1 MFMKKI
7 VMVIC
12 GVAVVCWG
20 AASLRSGA
28 LKADNLLQESSVVE
42 TTVPES
48 STVAP
53 AAPEPAP
60 APVPETPAEPSAA
73 PVPEAP
79 ATEAPAA
86 TESPAEQAPA
96 ESAPPTEPAPETT
109 PSSSAAEQP
118 KGESSTSESSTN
130 ESSTNSGSSSQ
141 SSTSESTT
149 SQTSSTTSSTTP
161 PSETSTSS
169 STPGSTTSS
178 NTGGSTGT
186 TSSSVTPP
194 STSQEPPST
203 PDPPAPAPTPVPSPG
218 QNVPTPPAS
227 SEPKV
232 QTSDAVIQATPDAFS
247 ETSTLQ
253 LPSDLKTSEV
263 AQSDLK
269 GYELP
274 LLSSFENKAHAALI
288 YDGIK
293 KLGIE
298 QEQDFSVEQ
307 LAANLYGDLFAI
319 EITGTPE
326 KVNEEISVGSLL
338 YQKKN
343 DQLEIVGV
351 YIGKDYY
358 LTVEDVEVDDSLES
372 TEAAEDEAEA
382 INTEKDDEE
391 TDKKEK
397 QRQVVLQPMNIDEDL
412 LVQALP
418 NASLT
423 EYGQTILAEYPASI
437 NFTENEGAKKFIST
451 IAEDARKLGQEYD
464 VFASVMIAQALLESG
479 SGTSSLSL
487 PPNYNLFGVKGT
499 YQGQAVSMATQ
510 EDRGNGDLYS
520 INSAFRKY
528 PNYAASLGDYVQ
540 LLRGGISGNDG
551 YYQNA
556 WRSTAKNYLRATQAL
571 TGKYATDTSYN
582 RKLNS
587 IIAVYNLTQYDRVKV
602 DQSSGVFIKGKD
614 EIPEEYRSLM
624 RYPDYNGVNYNTSGS
639 YPVGQCTWY
648 AFNRVK
654 QLGKSVDDFMGNGGE
669 WGTKGK
675 ALGYEVSR
683 EPKAGWLIS
692 FTPGTAGSDPR
703 YGHVAFVEVVRP
715 EGILISEGNV
725 YGGTVISYRVI
736 DANLAKSDLVTYIK
750 AK

>member
-12 GVAVVCWG
+12 GVAVACWG

-96 ESAPPTEPAPETT
+96 ESAPPTEPVPETT

-203 PDPPAPAPTPVPSPG
+203 PDPPAPAQTPVPSPG

-298 QEQDFSVEQ
+298 QEQNFSVEQ
-307 LAANLYGDLFAI
+307 LAAKLYGDLFAI

-338 YQKKN
+338 YKKKN
-343 DQLEIVGV
+343 DQIEIVGV

-358 LTVEDVEVDDSLES
+358 LTVEDVEVDDSVES
-372 TEAAEDEAEA
+372 TESAEDEAEA

-551 YYQNA
+551 YYQNT

>member
-12 GVAVVCWG
+12 GIAVVCWG
-20 AASLRSGA
+20 VASLQSGA
-28 LKADNLLQESSVVE
+28 LKADNLLQESSVIE

-48 STVAP
+48 STVLP
-53 AAPEPAP
+53 VEPESVPKASEPITETPAP
-60 APVPETPAEPSAA
+60 ASEVSAVPETPVEQQ
-73 PVPEAP
+73 P
-79 ATEAPAA
+79 A
-86 TESPAEQAPA
+86 
-96 ESAPPTEPAPETT
+96 EPAPTDTIPEMPTQ
-109 PSSSAAEQP
+109 SSTVEPP
-118 KGESSTSESSTN
+118 KSDSSTSESSTSSGTSS
-130 ESSTNSGSSSQ
+130 ESSTSQ
-141 SSTSESTT
+141 SSTSQTDTTSSSTT
-149 SQTSSTTSSTTP
+149 TPSESSTSSSSVPSGSTSSTTSS
-161 PSETSTSS
+161 
-169 STPGSTTSS
+169 
-178 NTGGSTGT
+178 STGT
-186 TSSSVTPP
+186 TSSSSTIP
-194 STSQEPPST
+194 SSSGQEQPHPST
-203 PDPPAPAPTPVPSPG
+203 PSTPRPVPSPAPTP
-218 QNVPTPPAS
+218 PAP

-232 QTSDAVIQATPDAFS
+232 QTNTDAIQQPPAAFS

-253 LPSDLKTSEV
+253 LPSELKTSEV

-274 LLSSFENKAHAALI
+274 LLSSFENKAQAALI

-293 KLGIE
+293 KLGME
-298 QEQDFSVEQ
+298 QAKDFNVEQ
-307 LAANLYGDLFAI
+307 LAAKLYSDLFAI

-326 KVNEEISVGSLL
+326 QASEEISVGSLL

-343 DQLEIVGV
+343 DQLELVGV
-351 YIGKDYY
+351 YIGKEYY
-358 LTVEDVEVDDSLES
+358 LTVEDVEIAASDES
-372 TEAAEDEAEA
+372 TETATDGVTELD
-382 INTEKDDEE
+382 TEKAENEE
-391 TDKKEK
+391 SDKKEK
-397 QRQVVLQPMNIDEDL
+397 QRQVVLQPISIDEDL

-418 NASLT
+418 TVELT

-437 NFTENEGAKKFIST
+437 NFTENEGAKNFIST

-510 EDRGNGDLYS
+510 EDRGNGELYS

-551 YYQNA
+551 YYKDT
-556 WRSTAKNYLRATQAL
+556 WRSTAKNYLRSTQAL

-602 DQSSGVFIKGKD
+602 DQSSGIFIKGKD
-614 EIPEEYRSLM
+614 EIPEEYRTMM

-736 DANLAKSDLVTYIK
+736 DSNLAKSDLVTYIK

>member
-1 MFMKKI
+1 MKKI

-60 APVPETPAEPSAA
+60 VPETPVEPSAA
-73 PVPEAP
+73 PVPETP
-79 ATEAPAA
+79 ATEATAA
-86 TESPAEQAPA
+86 TEAPAEQAPA
-96 ESAPPTEPAPETT
+96 ESAPPTESVPETT
-109 PSSSAAEQP
+109 PSSSAAEQS
-118 KGESSTSESSTN
+118 KSENSTSESSTN
-130 ESSTNSGSSSQ
+130 ESSASSGSSSQ
-141 SSTSESTT
+141 SSTSESSTNP
-149 SQTSSTTSSTTP
+149 SSSTTSSSTP

-169 STPGSTTSS
+169 STPGSTSGSS
-178 NTGGSTGT
+178 AGGSTGT

-194 STSQEPPST
+194 STSQEPTQPST
-203 PDPPAPAPTPVPSPG
+203 PTPSNPAPKPVPSPG
-218 QNVPTPPAS
+218 ENAPTPPAP

-232 QTSDAVIQATPDAFS
+232 QTSDAVIQETPDAFS

-293 KLGIE
+293 KLGVE

-307 LAANLYGDLFAI
+307 LAAKLYGDLFAI

-326 KVNEEISVGSLL
+326 KANEEISIGSLL

-343 DQLEIVGV
+343 DQFEIVGV

-358 LTVEDVEVDDSLES
+358 LTVEDVEVDDSVES
-372 TEAAEDEAEA
+372 TDATEDEAEA

-703 YGHVAFVEVVRP
+703 YGHVAFVEAVRP

-736 DANLAKSDLVTYIK
+736 DASLAKSDLVTYIK

>member
-1 MFMKKI
+1 MKKI

-12 GVAVVCWG
+12 GIAVVCWG
-20 AASLRSGA
+20 VASLQSGA
-28 LKADNLLQESSVVE
+28 LKADNLLQESSVIE

-48 STVAP
+48 STVLP
-53 AAPEPAP
+53 VEPESVPKASEPITETPAP
-60 APVPETPAEPSAA
+60 ASEVSAVPETP
-73 PVPEAP
+73 V
-79 ATEAPAA
+79 
-86 TESPAEQAPA
+86 EQQPA
-96 ESAPPTEPAPETT
+96 ESAPIDTIPEMPTQSSTVEP
-109 PSSSAAEQP
+109 P
-118 KGESSTSESSTN
+118 KSDSSTSESSTSSGTSS
-130 ESSTNSGSSSQ
+130 ESSTSQ
-141 SSTSESTT
+141 SSTSQTDTTSSSTT
-149 SQTSSTTSSTTP
+149 TPSESSTSSSSVPSGSTSSTTSS
-161 PSETSTSS
+161 
-169 STPGSTTSS
+169 
-178 NTGGSTGT
+178 STGT
-186 TSSSVTPP
+186 TSSSSTIP
-194 STSQEPPST
+194 SSSGQEQPHPST
-203 PDPPAPAPTPVPSPG
+203 PSTPRPVPSPAPTP
-218 QNVPTPPAS
+218 PAP

-232 QTSDAVIQATPDAFS
+232 QTNTDAIQQPPAAFS

-253 LPSDLKTSEV
+253 LPSELKTSEV

-274 LLSSFENKAHAALI
+274 LLSSFENKAQAALI

-293 KLGIE
+293 KLGME
-298 QEQDFSVEQ
+298 QAKDFNVEQ
-307 LAANLYGDLFAI
+307 LAAKLYSDLFAF

-326 KVNEEISVGSLL
+326 QASEEISVGSLL

-343 DQLEIVGV
+343 DQLELVGV
-351 YIGKDYY
+351 YIGKEYY
-358 LTVEDVEVDDSLES
+358 LTVEDVEIAASDES
-372 TEAAEDEAEA
+372 TETATDGVTELD
-382 INTEKDDEE
+382 TEKAENEE
-391 TDKKEK
+391 SDKKEK
-397 QRQVVLQPMNIDEDL
+397 QRQVVLQPISIDEDL

-418 NASLT
+418 TVELT

-437 NFTENEGAKKFIST
+437 NFTENEGAKNFIST

-510 EDRGNGDLYS
+510 EDRGNGELYS

-551 YYQNA
+551 YYKDT
-556 WRSTAKNYLRATQAL
+556 WRSTAKNYLRSTQAL

-602 DQSSGVFIKGKD
+602 DQSSGIFIKGKD
-614 EIPEEYRSLM
+614 EIPEEYRTMM

-736 DANLAKSDLVTYIK
+736 DSNLAKSDLVTYIK

>member
-12 GVAVVCWG
+12 GIAVVCWG
-20 AASLRSGA
+20 VASLQSGA
-28 LKADNLLQESSVVE
+28 LKADNLLQESSVIE

-48 STVAP
+48 STVLP
-53 AAPEPAP
+53 VEPESVPKASEPITETPAP
-60 APVPETPAEPSAA
+60 ASEVSAVPETP
-73 PVPEAP
+73 V
-79 ATEAPAA
+79 
-86 TESPAEQAPA
+86 EQQPA
-96 ESAPPTEPAPETT
+96 ESAPIDTIPEMPTQSSTVEP
-109 PSSSAAEQP
+109 P
-118 KGESSTSESSTN
+118 KSDSSTSESSTSSGTSS
-130 ESSTNSGSSSQ
+130 ESSTSQ
-141 SSTSESTT
+141 SSTSQTDTTSSSTT
-149 SQTSSTTSSTTP
+149 TPSESSTSSSSVPSGSTSSTTSS
-161 PSETSTSS
+161 
-169 STPGSTTSS
+169 
-178 NTGGSTGT
+178 STGT
-186 TSSSVTPP
+186 TSSSSTIP
-194 STSQEPPST
+194 SSSGQEQPHPST
-203 PDPPAPAPTPVPSPG
+203 PSTPRPVPSPAPTP
-218 QNVPTPPAS
+218 PAP

-232 QTSDAVIQATPDAFS
+232 QTNTDAIQQPPAAFS

-253 LPSDLKTSEV
+253 LPSELKTSEV

-274 LLSSFENKAHAALI
+274 LLSSFENKAQAALI

-293 KLGIE
+293 KLGME
-298 QEQDFSVEQ
+298 QAKDFNVEQ
-307 LAANLYGDLFAI
+307 LAAKLYSDLFAI

-326 KVNEEISVGSLL
+326 QASEEISVGSLL

-343 DQLEIVGV
+343 DQLELVGV
-351 YIGKDYY
+351 YIGKEYY
-358 LTVEDVEVDDSLES
+358 LTVEDVEIAASDES
-372 TEAAEDEAEA
+372 TETATDGVTELD
-382 INTEKDDEE
+382 TEKAENEE
-391 TDKKEK
+391 SDKKEK
-397 QRQVVLQPMNIDEDL
+397 QRQVVLQPMSIDEDL

-418 NASLT
+418 TVELT

-437 NFTENEGAKKFIST
+437 NFTENEGAKNFIST

-510 EDRGNGDLYS
+510 EDRGNGELYS

-551 YYQNA
+551 YYKDT
-556 WRSTAKNYLRATQAL
+556 WRSTAKNYLRSTQAL

-602 DQSSGVFIKGKD
+602 DQSSGIFIKGKD
-614 EIPEEYRSLM
+614 EIPEEYRTMM

-736 DANLAKSDLVTYIK
+736 DSNLAKSDLVTYIK

>member
-20 AASLRSGA
+20 VASLRSGA
-28 LKADNLLQESSVVE
+28 LKADNVLQDSSVVE
-42 TTVPES
+42 TVVPES
-48 STVAP
+48 STVVQAP
-53 AAPEPAP
+53 ATPEP
-60 APVPETPAEPSAA
+60 V
-73 PVPEAP
+73 
-79 ATEAPAA
+79 TEAPA
-86 TESPAEQAPA
+86 
-96 ESAPPTEPAPETT
+96 EPAPVLETPAPTT
-109 PSSSAAEQP
+109 PPPASSVAPEMPVEQPIESEPVDIMPEMPTQSSASELP
-118 KGESSTSESSTN
+118 KSDSSTSESSTSSGTTS
-130 ESSTNSGSSSQ
+130 ESSTGQ
-141 SSTSESTT
+141 SSTN
-149 SQTSSTTSSTTP
+149 QTSSTSNSSTTP
-161 PSETSTSS
+161 SETSSS
-169 STPGSTTSS
+169 SSATSGSSASS
-178 NTGGSTGT
+178 STGGSTGT
-186 TSSSVTPP
+186 TGSSSTEP
-194 STSQEPPST
+194 SNSGQEQPSS
-203 PDPPAPAPTPVPSPG
+203 PSAPGTVPSP
-218 QNVPTPPAS
+218 VPTPPAS

-232 QTSDAVIQATPDAFS
+232 QTNPAVIQQTPDAFS
-247 ETSTLQ
+247 ATSALQ

-274 LLSSFENKAHAALI
+274 LLTSFENKAHAALI

-293 KLGIE
+293 KLGLE

-307 LAANLYGDLFAI
+307 LATKLYEELFAI

-326 KVNEEISVGSLL
+326 KPSEEISVGSLL
-338 YQKKN
+338 YQKNK
-343 DQLEIVGV
+343 DQLKLVGI
-351 YIGKDYY
+351 YIGRDYY
-358 LTVEDVEVDDSLES
+358 LTVEDVEIDSSKET
-372 TEAAEDEAEA
+372 TETGKNDVVEIDAEKTA
-382 INTEKDDEE
+382 DEE
-391 TDKKEK
+391 SDKKEK
-397 QRQVVLQPMNIDEDL
+397 QRQVVLQPINIDEDW
-412 LVQALP
+412 LVLSLP
-418 NASLT
+418 TVTLT

-437 NFTENEGAKKFIST
+437 NFTENEGAKNFISR

-487 PPNYNLFGVKGT
+487 PPNHNLFGVKGT

-510 EDRGNGDLYS
+510 EDRGNGELYS

-540 LLRGGISGNDG
+540 LLRGGISGNDD
-551 YYQNA
+551 YYKDT
-556 WRSTAKNYLRATQAL
+556 WRSTAKNYLRSTQAL

-602 DQSSGVFIKGKD
+602 DQSSGIFIKGKD
-614 EIPEEYRSLM
+614 EIPEEYRTMM

-675 ALGYEVSR
+675 ALGYEISR

-736 DANLAKSDLVTYIK
+736 DSNLAKSDLVTYIK

>member
-12 GVAVVCWG
+12 GIAVVCWG
-20 AASLRSGA
+20 VASLQSGA
-28 LKADNLLQESSVVE
+28 LKADNLLQESSVIE

-48 STVAP
+48 STVLPVEPESVPKASEPITETPAP
-53 AAPEPAP
+53 AAPASEVPA
-60 APVPETPAEPSAA
+60 APETP
-73 PVPEAP
+73 V
-79 ATEAPAA
+79 
-86 TESPAEQAPA
+86 EQQ
-96 ESAPPTEPAPETT
+96 
-109 PSSSAAEQP
+109 AAETAPTDTIPEMPTQSSTVEPP
-118 KGESSTSESSTN
+118 KSDSSTSESSASSDTSS
-130 ESSTNSGSSSQ
+130 ESSTSQ
-141 SSTSESTT
+141 SSTSQTDTTSSSTT
-149 SQTSSTTSSTTP
+149 TPSESSTSSSSTSGGSTSSTTSSSTG
-161 PSETSTSS
+161 TSS
-169 STPGSTTSS
+169 SSSTAP
-178 NTGGSTGT
+178 
-186 TSSSVTPP
+186 SSSG
-194 STSQEPPST
+194 QEQPHPST
-203 PDPPAPAPTPVPSPG
+203 PSTPGPVPGPAPTP
-218 QNVPTPPAS
+218 PAPN
-227 SEPKV
+227 EPKV
-232 QTSDAVIQATPDAFS
+232 QTNTDAIQQPPAAFS

-253 LPSDLKTSEV
+253 LPSELKTSEV

-274 LLSSFENKAHAALI
+274 LLSSFENKAQAALI

-293 KLGIE
+293 KLGME
-298 QEQDFSVEQ
+298 QAKDFNVEQ
-307 LAANLYGDLFAI
+307 LAAKLYSDLFAI

-326 KVNEEISVGSLL
+326 QASEEISVGSLL

-343 DQLEIVGV
+343 DQLELVGV
-351 YIGKDYY
+351 YIGKEYY
-358 LTVEDVEVDDSLES
+358 LTVEDVEIDASDES
-372 TEAAEDEAEA
+372 TETATDGVTELD
-382 INTEKDDEE
+382 TEKAENEE
-391 TDKKEK
+391 SDKKEK
-397 QRQVVLQPMNIDEDL
+397 QRQVVLQPMSIDEDL

-418 NASLT
+418 TVELT

-437 NFTENEGAKKFIST
+437 NFTENEGAKNFIST
-451 IAEDARKLGQEYD
+451 ISEDARKLGQEYD

-510 EDRGNGDLYS
+510 EDRGNGELYS

-551 YYQNA
+551 YYKDT
-556 WRSTAKNYLRATQAL
+556 WRSTAKNYLRSTQAL

-602 DQSSGVFIKGKD
+602 DQSSGIFIKGKD
-614 EIPEEYRSLM
+614 EIPEEYRTMM

-736 DANLAKSDLVTYIK
+736 DSNLAKSDLVTYIK

>member
-20 AASLRSGA
+20 VASLRSGA

-42 TTVPES
+42 TAVPES

-53 AAPEPAP
+53 APAEPEPVTEAPEPITETPAP
-60 APVPETPAEPSAA
+60 AEPASESSVVPETP
-73 PVPEAP
+73 V
-79 ATEAPAA
+79 
-86 TESPAEQAPA
+86 EQQPT
-96 ESAPPTEPAPETT
+96 ESAPTDTIPETPT
-109 PSSSAAEQP
+109 QSSAVEPP
-118 KGESSTSESSTN
+118 KSDSSTSESSTSSSTSS
-130 ESSTNSGSSSQ
+130 ESSTSQ
-141 SSTSESTT
+141 SSTSQTDTTSSSTT
-149 SQTSSTTSSTTP
+149 TPSESSTSSSSIPGGSTSSTTGNSTGTSSSSSTTP
-161 PSETSTSS
+161 SSSGQEQPQPSTP
-169 STPGSTTSS
+169 STPGP
-178 NTGGSTGT
+178 
-186 TSSSVTPP
+186 VP
-194 STSQEPPST
+194 S
-203 PDPPAPAPTPVPSPG
+203 PAPTP
-218 QNVPTPPAS
+218 PAP

-232 QTSDAVIQATPDAFS
+232 QTNAAAIQQTPDAFS
-247 ETSTLQ
+247 ETSALQ

-293 KLGIE
+293 KLGTE
-298 QEQDFSVEQ
+298 QEQDFNVEQ
-307 LAANLYGDLFAI
+307 LAAKLYSDLFAI
-319 EITGTPE
+319 EIAGNPE
-326 KVNEEISVGSLL
+326 QASEEISVGSLL
-338 YQKKN
+338 YQKKK
-343 DQLEIVGV
+343 DQLELVGV
-351 YIGKDYY
+351 YIGRDYY
-358 LTVEDVEVDDSLES
+358 LTVEDVEIDASDES
-372 TEAAEDEAEA
+372 TETATDGVTELD
-382 INTEKDDEE
+382 TEKAENEE
-391 TDKKEK
+391 SDKKEK
-397 QRQVVLQPMNIDEDL
+397 QRQVVLQPMSIDEDL

-418 NASLT
+418 TVELT

-437 NFTENEGAKKFIST
+437 NFTENEGAKNFIST

-487 PPNYNLFGVKGT
+487 PPNHNLFGVKGT

-510 EDRGNGDLYS
+510 EDRGNGELYS

-551 YYQNA
+551 YYKDT
-556 WRSTAKNYLRATQAL
+556 WRSTAKNYLRSTQAL

-602 DQSSGVFIKGKD
+602 DQSSGIFIKGKD
-614 EIPEEYRSLM
+614 EIPEEYRTMM

-736 DANLAKSDLVTYIK
+736 DSNLAKSDLVTYIK

>member
-12 GVAVVCWG
+12 GIAVVCWG
-20 AASLRSGA
+20 VASLQSGA
-28 LKADNLLQESSVVE
+28 LKADNLLQESSVIE

-48 STVAP
+48 STVLPVEPESVPKASEPITETPAP
-53 AAPEPAP
+53 AAPASEVPAASETPVEQQPAEPAP
-60 APVPETPAEPSAA
+60 TDTIPEMPTQSSTVEP
-73 PVPEAP
+73 
-79 ATEAPAA
+79 
-86 TESPAEQAPA
+86 
-96 ESAPPTEPAPETT
+96 
-109 PSSSAAEQP
+109 P
-118 KGESSTSESSTN
+118 KSDSSTSESSTN
-130 ESSTNSGSSSQ
+130 SGTSSESSTSQ
-141 SSTSESTT
+141 SSTSQTDTT
-149 SQTSSTTSSTTP
+149 SSSTIAPSESSTSSSSVPSGSTSSTTSS
-161 PSETSTSS
+161 
-169 STPGSTTSS
+169 
-178 NTGGSTGT
+178 STGT
-186 TSSSVTPP
+186 TSSSSTTP
-194 STSQEPPST
+194 SSSGQEQPQPST
-203 PDPPAPAPTPVPSPG
+203 PSTPGPVPSPS
-218 QNVPTPPAS
+218 PTPPAP

-232 QTSDAVIQATPDAFS
+232 QTNTDAIQQPPAAFS

-253 LPSDLKTSEV
+253 LPSELKTSEV

-274 LLSSFENKAHAALI
+274 LLSSFENKAQAALI

-293 KLGIE
+293 KLGME
-298 QEQDFSVEQ
+298 QAKDFNVEQ
-307 LAANLYGDLFAI
+307 LAAKLYSDLFAI

-326 KVNEEISVGSLL
+326 QASEEMSVGSLL

-343 DQLEIVGV
+343 DQLELVGV
-351 YIGKDYY
+351 YIGKEYY
-358 LTVEDVEVDDSLES
+358 LTVEDVEIDASDES
-372 TEAAEDEAEA
+372 TETATDGVTELD
-382 INTEKDDEE
+382 TEKAENEE
-391 TDKKEK
+391 SDKKEK
-397 QRQVVLQPMNIDEDL
+397 QRQVVLQPMSIDEDL

-418 NASLT
+418 TVELT

-437 NFTENEGAKKFIST
+437 NFTENEGAKNFIST

-510 EDRGNGDLYS
+510 EDRGNGELYS

-551 YYQNA
+551 YYKDT
-556 WRSTAKNYLRATQAL
+556 WRSTAKNYLRSTQAL

-602 DQSSGVFIKGKD
+602 DQSSGIFIKGKD
-614 EIPEEYRSLM
+614 EIPEEYRTMM

-736 DANLAKSDLVTYIK
+736 DSSLAKSDLVTYIK

>member
-1 MFMKKI
+1 MKKI

-20 AASLRSGA
+20 VASLRSGA
-28 LKADNLLQESSVVE
+28 LKADNVLQDSSVVE
-42 TTVPES
+42 TAVPES
-48 STVAP
+48 STVAQAP
-53 AAPEPAP
+53 ATPEPVPEAPAEP
-60 APVPETPAEPSAA
+60 APVPETPAPTT
-73 PVPEAP
+73 PP
-79 ATEAPAA
+79 
-86 TESPAEQAPA
+86 QA
-96 ESAPPTEPAPETT
+96 SSVAPET
-109 PSSSAAEQP
+109 PVEQP
-118 KGESSTSESSTN
+118 IESEPVDTVPETPTQSSTSEPPKSDSATSESSTSSGATS
-130 ESSTNSGSSSQ
+130 ESSTGQ
-141 SSTSESTT
+141 SSTN
-149 SQTSSTTSSTTP
+149 QTSSTSNSSTT

-169 STPGSTTSS
+169 SATSGSSASS
-178 NTGGSTGT
+178 SAGGSTGT
-186 TSSSVTPP
+186 TGSYSTVPSSSGQEQP
-194 STSQEPPST
+194 SSPS
-203 PDPPAPAPTPVPSPG
+203 APGTVPSPA
-218 QNVPTPPAS
+218 PTPPAS

-232 QTSDAVIQATPDAFS
+232 QTNPAVIQQTPDAFS
-247 ETSTLQ
+247 ATSALQ

-274 LLSSFENKAHAALI
+274 LLTSFENKAHAALI

-293 KLGIE
+293 KLGLE

-307 LAANLYGDLFAI
+307 LATKLYEELFAI

-326 KVNEEISVGSLL
+326 KPSEEISVGSLL
-338 YQKKN
+338 YQKNK
-343 DQLEIVGV
+343 DQLKLVGI
-351 YIGKDYY
+351 YIGRDYY
-358 LTVEDVEVDDSLES
+358 LTVEDVEIDSAKET
-372 TEAAEDEAEA
+372 TETGKNDVVEIDAEKTA
-382 INTEKDDEE
+382 DEE
-391 TDKKEK
+391 TDQKEK
-397 QRQVVLQPMNIDEDL
+397 QRQVVLQPINIDEDL
-412 LVQALP
+412 MVLSLP
-418 NASLT
+418 TVTLT

-437 NFTENEGAKKFIST
+437 NFTENEGTKTFISR

-487 PPNYNLFGVKGT
+487 PPNHNLFGVKGT

-510 EDRGNGDLYS
+510 EDRGNGELYS

-540 LLRGGISGNDG
+540 LLRGGISGNDS
-551 YYQNA
+551 YYKDT
-556 WRSTAKNYLRATQAL
+556 WRSTAKNYLRSTQAL

-602 DQSSGVFIKGKD
+602 DQSSGIFIKGKD
-614 EIPEEYRSLM
+614 EIPEEYRTMM

-669 WGTKGK
+669 WETKGK
-675 ALGYEVSR
+675 ALGYEISR

-736 DANLAKSDLVTYIK
+736 DSNLAKSDLVTYIK

>member
-12 GVAVVCWG
+12 GIAVVCWG
-20 AASLRSGA
+20 VASLQSGA
-28 LKADNLLQESSVVE
+28 LKADNLLQESSVIE

-48 STVAP
+48 STVLP
-53 AAPEPAP
+53 VEPESVPKASEPITETPAP
-60 APVPETPAEPSAA
+60 ASEVSAVPETP
-73 PVPEAP
+73 V
-79 ATEAPAA
+79 
-86 TESPAEQAPA
+86 EQQPA
-96 ESAPPTEPAPETT
+96 ESAPIDTT
-109 PSSSAAEQP
+109 PEMPTQSSTVEPP
-118 KGESSTSESSTN
+118 KSDSSTSESSTSSGTSS
-130 ESSTNSGSSSQ
+130 ESSTSQ
-141 SSTSESTT
+141 SSTSQTDTTSSSTT
-149 SQTSSTTSSTTP
+149 TPSESSTSSSSVPSGSTSSTTSS
-161 PSETSTSS
+161 
-169 STPGSTTSS
+169 
-178 NTGGSTGT
+178 STGT
-186 TSSSVTPP
+186 TSSSSTIP
-194 STSQEPPST
+194 SSSGQEQPHPST
-203 PDPPAPAPTPVPSPG
+203 PSTPRPVPSPAPTP
-218 QNVPTPPAS
+218 PAP

-232 QTSDAVIQATPDAFS
+232 QTNTDAIQQPPAAFS

-253 LPSDLKTSEV
+253 LPSELKTSEV

-274 LLSSFENKAHAALI
+274 LLSSFENKAQAALI

-293 KLGIE
+293 KLGME
-298 QEQDFSVEQ
+298 QAKDFNVEQ
-307 LAANLYGDLFAI
+307 LAAKLYSDLFAI

-326 KVNEEISVGSLL
+326 QASEEISVGSLL

-343 DQLEIVGV
+343 DQLELVGV
-351 YIGKDYY
+351 YIGKEYY
-358 LTVEDVEVDDSLES
+358 LTVEDVEIAASDES
-372 TEAAEDEAEA
+372 TETATDGVTELD
-382 INTEKDDEE
+382 TEKAENEE
-391 TDKKEK
+391 SDKKEK
-397 QRQVVLQPMNIDEDL
+397 QRQVVLQPISIDEDL

-418 NASLT
+418 TVELT

-437 NFTENEGAKKFIST
+437 NFTENEGAKNFIST

-510 EDRGNGDLYS
+510 EDRGNGELYS

-551 YYQNA
+551 YYKDT
-556 WRSTAKNYLRATQAL
+556 WRSTAKNYLRSTQAL

-602 DQSSGVFIKGKD
+602 DQSSGIFIKGKD
-614 EIPEEYRSLM
+614 EIPEEYRTMM

-736 DANLAKSDLVTYIK
+736 DSNLAKSDLVTYIK

>member
-1 MFMKKI
+1 MKKI

-12 GVAVVCWG
+12 GIAVVCWG
-20 AASLRSGA
+20 VASLQSGA
-28 LKADNLLQESSVVE
+28 LKADNLLQESSVIE

-48 STVAP
+48 STVLPVEPESVPKASEPITETPAP
-53 AAPEPAP
+53 AAPASEVPAT
-60 APVPETPAEPSAA
+60 PETPMEQQPAETA
-73 PVPEAP
+73 PTDTIQEMPTQSSTVEAP
-79 ATEAPAA
+79 K
-86 TESPAEQAPA
+86 SD
-96 ESAPPTEPAPETT
+96 
-109 PSSSAAEQP
+109 
-118 KGESSTSESSTN
+118 SSTSESSTSSGTSS
-130 ESSTNSGSSSQ
+130 ESSTSQ
-141 SSTSESTT
+141 SST
-149 SQTSSTTSSTTP
+149 SQTSSTSSSTTAPSESSTSSSSVPSGSTSSTT
-161 PSETSTSS
+161 SS
-169 STPGSTTSS
+169 
-178 NTGGSTGT
+178 STGT
-186 TSSSVTPP
+186 TSSSSTTP
-194 STSQEPPST
+194 SSSGQEQPQPST
-203 PDPPAPAPTPVPSPG
+203 PSTPGPVPSPAPTP
-218 QNVPTPPAS
+218 PAPN
-227 SEPKV
+227 EPKV
-232 QTSDAVIQATPDAFS
+232 QTNTDAIQQPPAAFS

-253 LPSDLKTSEV
+253 LPSELKTSEV

-274 LLSSFENKAHAALI
+274 LLSSFENKAQAALI

-293 KLGIE
+293 KLGTE
-298 QEQDFSVEQ
+298 QAKDFNVEQ
-307 LAANLYGDLFAI
+307 LAAKLYSDLFAI
-319 EITGTPE
+319 EITDTPE
-326 KVNEEISVGSLL
+326 QASEEISVGSLL

-343 DQLEIVGV
+343 DQLE
-351 YIGKDYY
+351 
-358 LTVEDVEVDDSLES
+358 
-372 TEAAEDEAEA
+372 
-382 INTEKDDEE
+382 
-391 TDKKEK
+391 
-397 QRQVVLQPMNIDEDL
+397 
-412 LVQALP
+412 LV
-418 NASLT
+418 
-423 EYGQTILAEYPASI
+423 
-437 NFTENEGAKKFIST
+437 
-451 IAEDARKLGQEYD
+451 
-464 VFASVMIAQALLESG
+464 AQALLESG

-510 EDRGNGDLYS
+510 EDRGNGELYS

-551 YYQNA
+551 YYKDT
-556 WRSTAKNYLRATQAL
+556 WRSTAKNYLRSTQAL

-602 DQSSGVFIKGKD
+602 DQSSGIFIKGKD
-614 EIPEEYRSLM
+614 EIPEEYRTMM

-703 YGHVAFVEVVRP
+703 YGHVAFVEVVRT
-715 EGILISEGNV
+715 EGSLISEGNV
-725 YGGTVISYRVI
+725 
-736 DANLAKSDLVTYIK
+736 
-750 AK
+750 

>member
-12 GVAVVCWG
+12 GIAVVCWG
-20 AASLRSGA
+20 VASLQSGA
-28 LKADNLLQESSVVE
+28 LKADNLLQESSVIE

-48 STVAP
+48 STVLP
-53 AAPEPAP
+53 VEPESVPKASEPITETPAP
-60 APVPETPAEPSAA
+60 ASEVSAVPETP
-73 PVPEAP
+73 V
-79 ATEAPAA
+79 
-86 TESPAEQAPA
+86 EQQPA
-96 ESAPPTEPAPETT
+96 ESAPIDTIPEMPTQSSTVEP
-109 PSSSAAEQP
+109 P
-118 KGESSTSESSTN
+118 KSDSSTSESSTSSGTSS
-130 ESSTNSGSSSQ
+130 ESSTSQ
-141 SSTSESTT
+141 SSTSQTDTTSSSTT
-149 SQTSSTTSSTTP
+149 TPSESSTSSSSVPSGSTSSTTSS
-161 PSETSTSS
+161 
-169 STPGSTTSS
+169 
-178 NTGGSTGT
+178 STGT
-186 TSSSVTPP
+186 TSSSSTIP
-194 STSQEPPST
+194 SSSGQEQPHPST
-203 PDPPAPAPTPVPSPG
+203 PSTPRPVPSPAPTP
-218 QNVPTPPAS
+218 PAP

-232 QTSDAVIQATPDAFS
+232 QTNTDAIQQPPAAFS

-253 LPSDLKTSEV
+253 LPSELKTSEV

-274 LLSSFENKAHAALI
+274 LLSSFENKAQAALI

-293 KLGIE
+293 KLGME
-298 QEQDFSVEQ
+298 QAKDFNVEQ
-307 LAANLYGDLFAI
+307 LAAKLYSDLFAI

-326 KVNEEISVGSLL
+326 QASEEISVGSMLN
-338 YQKKN
+338 QNKH
-343 DQLEIVGV
+343 DQLELVGV
-351 YIGKDYY
+351 YIGKEYY
-358 LTVEDVEVDDSLES
+358 LTVEDVEIAASDES
-372 TEAAEDEAEA
+372 TETATDGVTELD
-382 INTEKDDEE
+382 TEKAENEE
-391 TDKKEK
+391 SDKKEK
-397 QRQVVLQPMNIDEDL
+397 QRQVVLQPISIDEDL

-418 NASLT
+418 TVELT

-437 NFTENEGAKKFIST
+437 NFTENEGAKNFIST

-510 EDRGNGDLYS
+510 EDRGNGELYS

-551 YYQNA
+551 YYKDT
-556 WRSTAKNYLRATQAL
+556 WRSTAKNYLRSTQAL

-602 DQSSGVFIKGKD
+602 DQSSGIFIKGKD
-614 EIPEEYRSLM
+614 EIPEEYRTMM

-736 DANLAKSDLVTYIK
+736 DSNLAKSDLVTYIK

>member
-12 GVAVVCWG
+12 GIAVVCWG
-20 AASLRSGA
+20 VASLQSGA
-28 LKADNLLQESSVVE
+28 LKADNLLQESSVIE

-48 STVAP
+48 STVLP
-53 AAPEPAP
+53 VEPESVPKASEPITETPAP
-60 APVPETPAEPSAA
+60 ASEVSAVPETP
-73 PVPEAP
+73 V
-79 ATEAPAA
+79 
-86 TESPAEQAPA
+86 EQQPA
-96 ESAPPTEPAPETT
+96 ESAPIDTIPEMPTQSSTVEP
-109 PSSSAAEQP
+109 P
-118 KGESSTSESSTN
+118 KSDSSTSESSTSSGTSS
-130 ESSTNSGSSSQ
+130 ESSTSQ
-141 SSTSESTT
+141 SSTSQTDTT
-149 SQTSSTTSSTTP
+149 SSSTTT
-161 PSETSTSS
+161 PSESSTSS
-169 STPGSTTSS
+169 SSVPSGSTSSATSS
-178 NTGGSTGT
+178 STGT
-186 TSSSVTPP
+186 TSSSSTIP
-194 STSQEPPST
+194 SSSGQEQPHPST
-203 PDPPAPAPTPVPSPG
+203 PSTPRPVPSPAPTP
-218 QNVPTPPAS
+218 PAP

-232 QTSDAVIQATPDAFS
+232 QTNTDAIQQPPAAFS

-253 LPSDLKTSEV
+253 LPSELKTSEV

-274 LLSSFENKAHAALI
+274 LLSSFENKAQAALI

-293 KLGIE
+293 KLGME
-298 QEQDFSVEQ
+298 QAKDFNVEQ
-307 LAANLYGDLFAI
+307 LAAKLYSDLFAI

-326 KVNEEISVGSLL
+326 QASEEISVGSLL

-343 DQLEIVGV
+343 DQLELVGV
-351 YIGKDYY
+351 YIGKEYY
-358 LTVEDVEVDDSLES
+358 LTVEDVEIAASDES
-372 TEAAEDEAEA
+372 TETATDGVTELD
-382 INTEKDDEE
+382 TEKAENEE
-391 TDKKEK
+391 SDKKEK
-397 QRQVVLQPMNIDEDL
+397 QRQVVLQPISIDEDL

-418 NASLT
+418 TVELT

-437 NFTENEGAKKFIST
+437 NFTENEGAKNFIST

-510 EDRGNGDLYS
+510 EDRGNGELYS

-551 YYQNA
+551 YYKDT
-556 WRSTAKNYLRATQAL
+556 WRSTAKNYLRSTQAL

-602 DQSSGVFIKGKD
+602 DQSSGIFIKGKD
-614 EIPEEYRSLM
+614 EIPEEYRTMM

-736 DANLAKSDLVTYIK
+736 DSNLAKSDLVTYIK

>member
-20 AASLRSGA
+20 VASLRSGA
-28 LKADNLLQESSVVE
+28 LKADNVLQDSSVVE
-42 TTVPES
+42 TAVPES
-48 STVAP
+48 STVAQAP
-53 AAPEPAP
+53 ATPEPVPEAPAEP
-60 APVPETPAEPSAA
+60 APVPETPAPTT
-73 PVPEAP
+73 PP
-79 ATEAPAA
+79 
-86 TESPAEQAPA
+86 QA
-96 ESAPPTEPAPETT
+96 SSVAPET
-109 PSSSAAEQP
+109 PVEQP
-118 KGESSTSESSTN
+118 IESEPVDTVPETPTQSSTSEPPKSDSATSESSTSSGATS
-130 ESSTNSGSSSQ
+130 ESSTGQ
-141 SSTSESTT
+141 SSTN
-149 SQTSSTTSSTTP
+149 QTSSTSNSGTT

-169 STPGSTTSS
+169 SATSGSSASS
-178 NTGGSTGT
+178 SAGGSTGT
-186 TSSSVTPP
+186 TGSSSTVP
-194 STSQEPPST
+194 SSSGQEQPSS
-203 PDPPAPAPTPVPSPG
+203 PSAPGTVPSPA
-218 QNVPTPPAS
+218 PTPPAS

-232 QTSDAVIQATPDAFS
+232 QTNPAVIQQTPDAFS
-247 ETSTLQ
+247 ATSALQ

-274 LLSSFENKAHAALI
+274 LLTSFENKAHAALI

-293 KLGIE
+293 KLGLE

-307 LAANLYGDLFAI
+307 LATKLYEELFAI

-326 KVNEEISVGSLL
+326 KPSEEISVGSLL
-338 YQKKN
+338 YQKNK
-343 DQLEIVGV
+343 DQLKLVGI
-351 YIGKDYY
+351 YIGRDYY
-358 LTVEDVEVDDSLES
+358 LTVEDVEIDSAKET
-372 TEAAEDEAEA
+372 TETGKNDVVEIDAEKTA
-382 INTEKDDEE
+382 DEE
-391 TDKKEK
+391 TGKKEK
-397 QRQVVLQPMNIDEDL
+397 QRQVVLQPINIDEDL
-412 LVQALP
+412 MVLSLP
-418 NASLT
+418 TVTLT

-437 NFTENEGAKKFIST
+437 NFTENEGAKNFISR

-487 PPNYNLFGVKGT
+487 PPNHNLFGVKGT

-510 EDRGNGDLYS
+510 EDRGNGELYS

-540 LLRGGISGNDG
+540 LLRGGISGNDS
-551 YYQNA
+551 YYKDT
-556 WRSTAKNYLRATQAL
+556 WRSTAKNYLRSTQAL

-602 DQSSGVFIKGKD
+602 DQSSGIFIKGKD
-614 EIPEEYRSLM
+614 EIPEEYRTMM

-675 ALGYEVSR
+675 ALGYEISR

-736 DANLAKSDLVTYIK
+736 DSNLAKSDLVTYIK

>member
-1 MFMKKI
+1 MKKI

-20 AASLRSGA
+20 VASLQSGT
-28 LKADNLLQESSVVE
+28 LKADNLLQESSVIE

-48 STVAP
+48 STVLP
-53 AAPEPAP
+53 VEPESVPKASEPITETPAP
-60 APVPETPAEPSAA
+60 ASEVSAVPETP
-73 PVPEAP
+73 V
-79 ATEAPAA
+79 
-86 TESPAEQAPA
+86 EQQPA
-96 ESAPPTEPAPETT
+96 ESAPIDTIPEMPTQSSTVEP
-109 PSSSAAEQP
+109 P
-118 KGESSTSESSTN
+118 KSDSSTSESSTSSGTSS
-130 ESSTNSGSSSQ
+130 ESSTSQ
-141 SSTSESTT
+141 SSTSQTDTTSSSTT
-149 SQTSSTTSSTTP
+149 TPSESSTSSSSVPSGSTSSTTSS
-161 PSETSTSS
+161 
-169 STPGSTTSS
+169 
-178 NTGGSTGT
+178 STGT
-186 TSSSVTPP
+186 TSSSSTIP
-194 STSQEPPST
+194 SSSGQEQPHPST
-203 PDPPAPAPTPVPSPG
+203 PSTPGPVPGPAPTP
-218 QNVPTPPAS
+218 PAPN
-227 SEPKV
+227 EPKV
-232 QTSDAVIQATPDAFS
+232 QTNTDAIQQPPAAFS

-253 LPSDLKTSEV
+253 LPSELKTSEV

-274 LLSSFENKAHAALI
+274 LLSSFENKAPAALI

-293 KLGIE
+293 KLGTE
-298 QEQDFSVEQ
+298 QEQDFNVEQ
-307 LAANLYGDLFAI
+307 LAAKLYSDLFAI

-326 KVNEEISVGSLL
+326 QASEEISVGSLL

-343 DQLEIVGV
+343 DQLELDGV
-351 YIGKDYY
+351 YIGKEYY
-358 LTVEDVEVDDSLES
+358 LTVEDVEIDAS
-372 TEAAEDEAEA
+372 DEATKTAKDDVTE
-382 INTEKDDEE
+382 IDTEKAEHEE
-391 TDKKEK
+391 SDKKEK
-397 QRQVVLQPMNIDEDL
+397 QRQVVLQPMSIDEDL

-418 NASLT
+418 TVELT

-437 NFTENEGAKKFIST
+437 NFTENEGAKNFIST

-510 EDRGNGDLYS
+510 EDRGNGELYS

-551 YYQNA
+551 YYKDT
-556 WRSTAKNYLRATQAL
+556 WRSTAKNYLRSTQAL

-602 DQSSGVFIKGKD
+602 DQSSGIFIKGKD
-614 EIPEEYRSLM
+614 EIPEEYRTMM

-669 WGTKGK
+669 WGTKAK

-736 DANLAKSDLVTYIK
+736 DSNLAKSDLVTYIK

>member
-1 MFMKKI
+1 
-7 VMVIC
+7 MVIC
-12 GVAVVCWG
+12 GIAVVCWG
-20 AASLRSGA
+20 VASLQSGA
-28 LKADNLLQESSVVE
+28 LKADNLLQESSVIE

-48 STVAP
+48 STVLP
-53 AAPEPAP
+53 VEPESVPKASEPITETPAP
-60 APVPETPAEPSAA
+60 ASEVSAVPETP
-73 PVPEAP
+73 V
-79 ATEAPAA
+79 
-86 TESPAEQAPA
+86 EQQPA
-96 ESAPPTEPAPETT
+96 ESAPIDTIPEMPTQSSTVEP
-109 PSSSAAEQP
+109 P
-118 KGESSTSESSTN
+118 KSDSSTSESSTSSGTSS
-130 ESSTNSGSSSQ
+130 ESSTSQ
-141 SSTSESTT
+141 SSTSQTDTTSSSTT
-149 SQTSSTTSSTTP
+149 TPSESSTSSSSVPSGSTSSTTSS
-161 PSETSTSS
+161 
-169 STPGSTTSS
+169 
-178 NTGGSTGT
+178 STGT
-186 TSSSVTPP
+186 TSSSSTIP
-194 STSQEPPST
+194 SSSGQEQPHPST
-203 PDPPAPAPTPVPSPG
+203 PSTPRPVPSPAPTP
-218 QNVPTPPAS
+218 PAP

-232 QTSDAVIQATPDAFS
+232 QTNTDAIQQPPAAFS

-253 LPSDLKTSEV
+253 LPSELKTSEV

-274 LLSSFENKAHAALI
+274 LLSSFENKAQAALI

-293 KLGIE
+293 KLGME
-298 QEQDFSVEQ
+298 QAKDFNVEQ
-307 LAANLYGDLFAI
+307 LAAKLYSDLFAI

-326 KVNEEISVGSLL
+326 QASEEISVGSLL

-343 DQLEIVGV
+343 DQLELVGV
-351 YIGKDYY
+351 YIGKEYY
-358 LTVEDVEVDDSLES
+358 LTVEDVEIAASDES
-372 TEAAEDEAEA
+372 TETATDGVTELD
-382 INTEKDDEE
+382 TEKAENEE
-391 TDKKEK
+391 SDKKEK
-397 QRQVVLQPMNIDEDL
+397 QRQVVLQPISIDEDL

-418 NASLT
+418 TVELT

-437 NFTENEGAKKFIST
+437 NFTENEGAKNFIST

-510 EDRGNGDLYS
+510 EDRGNGELYS

-551 YYQNA
+551 YYKDT
-556 WRSTAKNYLRATQAL
+556 WRSTAKNYLRSTQAL

-602 DQSSGVFIKGKD
+602 DQSSGIFIKGKD
-614 EIPEEYRSLM
+614 EIPEEYRTMM

-736 DANLAKSDLVTYIK
+736 DSNLAKSDLVTYIK

>member
-12 GVAVVCWG
+12 GIAVVCWG
-20 AASLRSGA
+20 VASLQSGA
-28 LKADNLLQESSVVE
+28 LKADNLLQESSVIE

-48 STVAP
+48 STVLPVEPESVPKASEPITETPVP
-53 AAPEPAP
+53 ASEVSA
-60 APVPETPAEPSAA
+60 VPETP
-73 PVPEAP
+73 V
-79 ATEAPAA
+79 
-86 TESPAEQAPA
+86 EQQPA
-96 ESAPPTEPAPETT
+96 ESAPIDTIPEMPTQSSTVEP
-109 PSSSAAEQP
+109 P
-118 KGESSTSESSTN
+118 KSDSSTSESSTSSGTSS
-130 ESSTNSGSSSQ
+130 ESSTSQ
-141 SSTSESTT
+141 SSTSQTDTTSSSTT
-149 SQTSSTTSSTTP
+149 TPSESSTSSSSVPSGSTSSTTSS
-161 PSETSTSS
+161 
-169 STPGSTTSS
+169 
-178 NTGGSTGT
+178 STGT
-186 TSSSVTPP
+186 TSSSSTIP
-194 STSQEPPST
+194 SSSGQEQPHPST
-203 PDPPAPAPTPVPSPG
+203 PSTPRPVPSPAPTP
-218 QNVPTPPAS
+218 PAP

-232 QTSDAVIQATPDAFS
+232 QTNTDAIQQPPAAFS

-253 LPSDLKTSEV
+253 LPSELKTSEV

-274 LLSSFENKAHAALI
+274 LLSSFENKAQAALI

-293 KLGIE
+293 KLGME
-298 QEQDFSVEQ
+298 QAKDFNVEQ
-307 LAANLYGDLFAI
+307 LAAKLYSDLFAI

-326 KVNEEISVGSLL
+326 QASEEISVGSLL

-343 DQLEIVGV
+343 DQLELVGV
-351 YIGKDYY
+351 YIGKEYY
-358 LTVEDVEVDDSLES
+358 LTVEDVEIAASDES
-372 TEAAEDEAEA
+372 TETATDGVTELD
-382 INTEKDDEE
+382 TEKAENEE
-391 TDKKEK
+391 SDKKEK
-397 QRQVVLQPMNIDEDL
+397 QRQVVLQPISIDEDL

-418 NASLT
+418 TVELT

-437 NFTENEGAKKFIST
+437 NFTENEGAKNFIST

-510 EDRGNGDLYS
+510 EDRGNGELYS

-551 YYQNA
+551 YYKDT
-556 WRSTAKNYLRATQAL
+556 WRSTAKNYLRSTQAL

-602 DQSSGVFIKGKD
+602 DQSSGIFIKGKD
-614 EIPEEYRSLM
+614 EIPEEYRTMM

-736 DANLAKSDLVTYIK
+736 DSNLAKSDLVTYIK

>member
-7 VMVIC
+7 VTAIC
-12 GVAVVCWG
+12 GLAIVCWG
-20 AASLRSGA
+20 VASLRSGA

-48 STVAP
+48 STVA
-53 AAPEPAP
+53 APEPAAETESELP
-60 APVPETPAEPSAA
+60 VEPSSVPETPA
-73 PVPEAP
+73 PEAP
-79 ATEAPAA
+79 ATEPAA
-86 TESPAEQAPA
+86 SPEAPAEQPLKETAPV
-96 ESAPPTEPAPETT
+96 EKEEAPETT
-109 PSSSAAEQP
+109 ETSTVESSENEGEST
-118 KGESSTSESSTN
+118 ESSTSSATSSESSTSA
-130 ESSTNSGSSSQ
+130 SS
-141 SSTSESTT
+141 T
-149 SQTSSTTSSTTP
+149 SQTSSTTNSSTSTSGTSTSSSASSSSTSSSSGGATGTTTSSSTTP
-161 PSETSTSS
+161 PATGQEPPQS
-169 STPGSTTSS
+169 STPPA
-178 NTGGSTGT
+178 
-186 TSSSVTPP
+186 VTPP
-194 STSQEPPST
+194 GTIQN
-203 PDPPAPAPTPVPSPG
+203 PAPNT
-218 QNVPTPPAS
+218 PTPPAP

-232 QTSDAVIQATPDAFS
+232 QTSTAIIQTTPEAFS

-253 LPSDLKTSEV
+253 LPSDLKTAEV

-274 LLSSFENKAHAALI
+274 LLSSFENEAHAALI

-298 QEQDFSVEQ
+298 QEESFTAEQ
-307 LAANLYGDLFAI
+307 LATTLYSELFAT
-319 EITGTPE
+319 EIIGTPE
-326 KVNEEISVGSLL
+326 KQAEEISIGSLL
-338 YQKKN
+338 YQKKKE
-343 DQLEIVGV
+343 QFEVVGV

-358 LTVEDVEVDDSLES
+358 LTVEDVEVVASES
-372 TEAAEDEAEA
+372 TAEDTNEEAAIETKDETEDA
-382 INTEKDDEE
+382 DESN
-391 TDKKEK
+391 KNEK
-397 QRQVVLQPMNIDEDL
+397 QRQVVLQPMDIDEEL
-412 LVQALP
+412 FVQALP
-418 NASLT
+418 NVTLT
-423 EYGQTILAEYPASI
+423 EYGQTILKEYPASI
-437 NFTENEGAKKFIST
+437 NFTENEASKKFIET

-479 SGTSSLSL
+479 SGSSSLSL

-510 EDRGNGDLYS
+510 EDRGNGELYS

-540 LLRGGISGNDG
+540 LLRGGISGNSN
-551 YYQNA
+551 YYQKT
-556 WRSTAKNYLRATQAL
+556 WRSTAKNYLRSTHAL
-571 TGKYATDTSYN
+571 TGTYATDTSYD

-614 EIPEEYRSLM
+614 EIPEEYRSMM

-648 AFNRVK
+648 AYNRVK

>member
-20 AASLRSGA
+20 VASLRSGA
-28 LKADNLLQESSVVE
+28 LKADNVLQDSSVVE
-42 TTVPES
+42 TVVPES
-48 STVAP
+48 STVVQAP
-53 AAPEPAP
+53 ATPEP
-60 APVPETPAEPSAA
+60 V
-73 PVPEAP
+73 
-79 ATEAPAA
+79 TEAPA
-86 TESPAEQAPA
+86 
-96 ESAPPTEPAPETT
+96 EPAPVLETPAPTT
-109 PSSSAAEQP
+109 PPPASSVAPEMPVEQPIESEPVDIMPETPTQSSASELP
-118 KGESSTSESSTN
+118 KSDSSTSESSTSSGTTS
-130 ESSTNSGSSSQ
+130 ESSTGQ
-141 SSTSESTT
+141 SSTN
-149 SQTSSTTSSTTP
+149 QTSSTSNSSTTP
-161 PSETSTSS
+161 SETSSS
-169 STPGSTTSS
+169 SSATSGSSASS
-178 NTGGSTGT
+178 STGGSTGT
-186 TSSSVTPP
+186 TGSSSTEP
-194 STSQEPPST
+194 SNSGQEQPSS
-203 PDPPAPAPTPVPSPG
+203 PSAPGTVPSP
-218 QNVPTPPAS
+218 VPTPPAS

-232 QTSDAVIQATPDAFS
+232 QTNPAVIQQTPDAFS
-247 ETSTLQ
+247 ATSALQ

-274 LLSSFENKAHAALI
+274 LLTSFENKAHAALI

-293 KLGIE
+293 KLGLE

-307 LAANLYGDLFAI
+307 LATKLYEELFAI

-326 KVNEEISVGSLL
+326 KPSEEISVGSLL
-338 YQKKN
+338 YQKNK
-343 DQLEIVGV
+343 DQLKLVGV
-351 YIGKDYY
+351 YIGRDYY
-358 LTVEDVEVDDSLES
+358 LTVEDVEIDSSKE
-372 TEAAEDEAEA
+372 TMETGKNDVVEIDAEKTA
-382 INTEKDDEE
+382 DEE
-391 TDKKEK
+391 SNKKEK
-397 QRQVVLQPMNIDEDL
+397 QRQVVLQPVNIDEDL
-412 LVQALP
+412 VVLSLP
-418 NASLT
+418 TVTLT

-437 NFTENEGAKKFIST
+437 NFTENESAKNFISR

-487 PPNYNLFGVKGT
+487 PPNHNLFGVKGT

-510 EDRGNGDLYS
+510 EDRGNGELYS

-540 LLRGGISGNDG
+540 LLRGGISGNDD
-551 YYQNA
+551 YYKDT
-556 WRSTAKNYLRATQAL
+556 WRSTAKNYLRSTQAL

-602 DQSSGVFIKGKD
+602 DQSSGIFIKGKD
-614 EIPEEYRSLM
+614 EIPEEYRTMM

-675 ALGYEVSR
+675 ALGYEISR

-736 DANLAKSDLVTYIK
+736 DSNLAKSDLVTYIK

>member
-20 AASLRSGA
+20 VASLRSGA

-53 AAPEPAP
+53 APAEPEPVTEAPEPITETPAP
-60 APVPETPAEPSAA
+60 AEPASESSVVPETP
-73 PVPEAP
+73 V
-79 ATEAPAA
+79 
-86 TESPAEQAPA
+86 EQQPT
-96 ESAPPTEPAPETT
+96 ESAPTDTIPETPT
-109 PSSSAAEQP
+109 QSSAVEPPKSDSSNSESSSSSSSSS
-118 KGESSTSESSTN
+118 ESSTSESSTSQTDTTSSSTTTPS
-130 ESSTNSGSSSQ
+130 ESSTSS
-141 SSTSESTT
+141 SSTSGGS
-149 SQTSSTTSSTTP
+149 TSSTTSSSTG
-161 PSETSTSS
+161 TSS
-169 STPGSTTSS
+169 SSSTTP
-178 NTGGSTGT
+178 
-186 TSSSVTPP
+186 SSSG
-194 STSQEPPST
+194 QEQPQPGTPST
-203 PDPPAPAPTPVPSPG
+203 PGPVPSPAPTP
-218 QNVPTPPAS
+218 PAP

-232 QTSDAVIQATPDAFS
+232 QTNAAAIQQTPDAFS
-247 ETSTLQ
+247 ETSALQ

-293 KLGIE
+293 KLGTE
-298 QEQDFSVEQ
+298 QEQDFNVEQ
-307 LAANLYGDLFAI
+307 LAAKLYSDLFAI
-319 EITGTPE
+319 EIAGNPE
-326 KVNEEISVGSLL
+326 QASEEVSVGSLL
-338 YQKKN
+338 YQKKK
-343 DQLEIVGV
+343 DQHELVGV
-351 YIGKDYY
+351 YIGRDYY
-358 LTVEDVEVDDSLES
+358 LTVEDVEIDASDES
-372 TEAAEDEAEA
+372 TETATDGVTELD
-382 INTEKDDEE
+382 TEKAENEE
-391 TDKKEK
+391 SDKKEK
-397 QRQVVLQPMNIDEDL
+397 QRQVVLKPMSIDEDL

-418 NASLT
+418 TVELT

-437 NFTENEGAKKFIST
+437 NFTENEGAKNFIST

-487 PPNYNLFGVKGT
+487 PPNHNLFGVKGT

-510 EDRGNGDLYS
+510 EDRGNGELYS

-551 YYQNA
+551 YYKDT
-556 WRSTAKNYLRATQAL
+556 WRSTAKNYLRSTQAL

-602 DQSSGVFIKGKD
+602 DQSSGIFIKGKD
-614 EIPEEYRSLM
+614 EIPEEYRTMM

-736 DANLAKSDLVTYIK
+736 DSNLAKSDLVTYIK

>member
-12 GVAVVCWG
+12 GIAVVCWG
-20 AASLRSGA
+20 VASLQSGA
-28 LKADNLLQESSVVE
+28 LKADNLLQESSVIE
-42 TTVPES
+42 TAVPES
-48 STVAP
+48 STVLP
-53 AAPEPAP
+53 VEPES
-60 APVPETPAEPSAA
+60 VPKASEPITETPAPT
-73 PVPEAP
+73 AP
-79 ATEAPAA
+79 ASEVPAA
-86 TESPAEQAPA
+86 SETPVEQQPA
-96 ESAPPTEPAPETT
+96 ESAPTDTIPEMPTQSSTVEP
-109 PSSSAAEQP
+109 P
-118 KGESSTSESSTN
+118 KSDSSTSESSTSSGTSS
-130 ESSTNSGSSSQ
+130 ESSTSQ
-141 SSTSESTT
+141 SSTSQTDTT
-149 SQTSSTTSSTTP
+149 SSSTIAPSELSTSSSSVPSGSTSSTTSS
-161 PSETSTSS
+161 
-169 STPGSTTSS
+169 
-178 NTGGSTGT
+178 STGT
-186 TSSSVTPP
+186 TSSSSTTP
-194 STSQEPPST
+194 SSSGQEQPQPST
-203 PDPPAPAPTPVPSPG
+203 PSTPGPVPSPAPTP
-218 QNVPTPPAS
+218 PAP

-232 QTSDAVIQATPDAFS
+232 QTNTDAIQQPPAAFS

-253 LPSDLKTSEV
+253 LPSELKTSEV

-274 LLSSFENKAHAALI
+274 LLSSFENKAQAALI

-293 KLGIE
+293 KLGME
-298 QEQDFSVEQ
+298 QAKDFNVEQ
-307 LAANLYGDLFAI
+307 LAAKLYSDLFAI

-326 KVNEEISVGSLL
+326 QASEEISVGSLL

-343 DQLEIVGV
+343 DQLELVGV
-351 YIGKDYY
+351 YIGKEYY
-358 LTVEDVEVDDSLES
+358 LTVEDVEIDASDES
-372 TEAAEDEAEA
+372 TETATDGVTELD
-382 INTEKDDEE
+382 TEKAENEE
-391 TDKKEK
+391 SDKKEK
-397 QRQVVLQPMNIDEDL
+397 QRQVVLQPMSIDEDL

-418 NASLT
+418 TVELT

-437 NFTENEGAKKFIST
+437 NFTENEGAKNFIST
-451 IAEDARKLGQEYD
+451 ISEDARKLGQEYD

-510 EDRGNGDLYS
+510 EDRGNGELYS

-551 YYQNA
+551 YYKDT
-556 WRSTAKNYLRATQAL
+556 WRSTAKNYLRSTQAL

-602 DQSSGVFIKGKD
+602 DQSSGIFIKGKD
-614 EIPEEYRSLM
+614 EIPEEYRTMM

-703 YGHVAFVEVVRP
+703 YVHVAFVEVVRP

-736 DANLAKSDLVTYIK
+736 DSNLAKSDLVTYIK

>member
-1 MFMKKI
+1 MKKI